1 MIYNMVKE
9 CYFKSPYQIGT
20 KKSKSWV
27 ICIPSEIVS
36 EYKISAS
43 TGFILKH
50 DKFGIKLQYVNG
62 DEKGTPVDLVP

>member
-1 MIYNMVKE
+1 M
-9 CYFKSPYQIGT
+9 KSPYPIGT

-50 DKFGIKLQYVNG
+50 DKFGILLQYVNV
-62 DEKGTPVDLVP
+62 DEKGMPADLVPKANDQQVSC